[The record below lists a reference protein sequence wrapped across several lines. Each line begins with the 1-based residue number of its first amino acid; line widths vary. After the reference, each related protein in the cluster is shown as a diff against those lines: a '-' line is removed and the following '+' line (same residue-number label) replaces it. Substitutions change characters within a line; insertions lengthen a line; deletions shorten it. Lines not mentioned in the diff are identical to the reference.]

1 MEALLE
7 DRGQW
12 VDKLVKDVAEQARE
26 KQKLNEK
33 LIKYQIAIMVLF
45 TAMLLML
52 VHFVQP
58 WEDRDHLRAAHSTFD
73 KFKGDDEKLNI
84 SELKLAFD
92 SLVDQHQLPE
102 NTVGDLRRILESYDV
117 HDAHADGGAVEF
129 DEEVFTIAVNTE
141 NTLYGVLRQRVSS
154 VLKTLFGWENV
165 SLGNELRELKD
176 WAGSPTLFLV
186 GASLIV
192 TSVYNIAMDEPGSA
206 KAAVAAPTKRRLIK
220 LSLRGVTKAKVA
232 NVVLLL
238 LAATIF
244 STAILDEISGSEV
257 AERVFE
263 ILAFTLILL
272 SGLKWRRGA
281 LAVQLPSRRNISRN
295 RSQTKSQSREGS
307 STDKKEA

>member
-12 VDKLVKDVAEQARE
+12 VDKLVKDVAEQAKE
-26 KQKLNEK
+26 KQQLNDN
-33 LIKYQIAIMVLF
+33 LVKYQIAIMVLF
-45 TAMLLML
+45 TAIFLML

-129 DEEVFTIAVNTE
+129 DEEEFTIAVNTE

-192 TSVYNIAMDEPGSA
+192 TSVYAESSDT
-206 KAAVAAPTKRRLIK
+206 VATLTIF
-220 LSLRGVTKAKVA
+220 LRGSQLHPAPHALWASFYLVP
-232 NVVLLL
+232 N
-238 LAATIF
+238 
-244 STAILDEISGSEV
+244 
-257 AERVFE
+257 AERVSDGAWTGLVLG
-263 ILAFTLILL
+263 IRLYARPGTPSGTTLRWT
-272 SGLKWRRGA
+272 SPGVPRRRWRRRQNAG
-281 LAVQLPSRRNISRN
+281 
-295 RSQTKSQSREGS
+295 
-307 STDKKEA
+307 